1 MNINRLSKLELLSFL
16 DSTLIAVVAVSIV
29 VAHLVVPITL
39 QSVYVGTLTFISAVC
54 MGAVFLLCAIQIFV
68 LAIIFIKKHIFRFKT
83 LSIFLASLATFAVCA
98 LVTNLLITKSLQR
111 SAETDIFSFVF
122 LAMCLPLAYLFWRR
136 DHKN

>member
-39 QSVYVGTLTFISAVC
+39 QSVYVGTLTFISAIC
-54 MGAVFLLCAIQIFV
+54 MAAIFLLCVIQICALSIV
-68 LAIIFIKKHIFRFKT
+68 FIKKFVFRFKM
-83 LSIFLASLATFAVCA
+83 LSIFLASLAIFAACA
-98 LVTNLLITKSLQR
+98 LVSNFLIAESLQR
-111 SAETDIFSFVF
+111 AVETDIFSFVF
-122 LAMCLPLAYLFWRR
+122 LAICLPLAYFFWRR